1 MKVGD
6 FVLKITGD
14 RDVGKRGI
22 IVKIY
27 NDKAMTGGYL
37 VIDVLVNGTIRCWPA
52 HHVKLIYEC
61 QHAVVHTFV
70 TNH

>member
-1 MKVGD
+1 MEKKRRPYMKVGD

-27 NDKAMTGGYL
+27 NDKANNKNYNPRIQT
-37 VIDVLVNGTIRCWPA
+37 
-52 HHVKLIYEC
+52 
-61 QHAVVHTFV
+61 
-70 TNH
+70 